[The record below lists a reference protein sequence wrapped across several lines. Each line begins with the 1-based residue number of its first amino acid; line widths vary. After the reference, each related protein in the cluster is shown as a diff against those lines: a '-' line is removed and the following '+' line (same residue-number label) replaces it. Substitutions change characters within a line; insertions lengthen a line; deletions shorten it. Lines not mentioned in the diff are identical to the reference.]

1 VSRPLSI
8 SIVTPTLN
16 QAATI
21 DETIRSVR
29 DQDYPHFDHYV
40 VDGGSKDETVSIL
53 ERHPHLL
60 WVSEPD
66 DGQTDAINKGMER
79 ARGDVVA
86 YLNSDDIYRPG
97 AFQAVAEAFAD
108 PECFVLIGECDVI
121 DAEGKTRDVYLAR
134 LDARE
139 DLLRWWKWNGGFCI
153 PQPSVFIRRS
163 ALEAVG
169 PFDPSYHL
177 AMDLEMWMR
186 LAKIFP
192 FTLARRTLAAFRIT
206 PETKTSRRRADMVL
220 ECDRAARTHI
230 DLADPADRDDL
241 LEELD
246 REAAGHLLTIAEE
259 LGDRATLR
267 RALGYSSAVAA
278 SSRFWRT
285 LVAPKPRATA

>member
-1 VSRPLSI
+1 MSRPLSI
-8 SIVTPTLN
+8 SIITPSLN
-16 QAATI
+16 QAGTI

-40 VDGGSKDETVSIL
+40 VDGGSQDGTVGIL

-66 DGQTDAINKGMER
+66 AGQTDAINKGLNR

-86 YLNSDDIYRPG
+86 YLNSDDCYRPG
-97 AFQAVAEAFAD
+97 ALRAVAEAFQD

-121 DAEGKTRDVYLAR
+121 DAAGKTLDVYLAR

-139 DLLRWWKWNGGFCI
+139 DLLRWWRWNDAFCI
-153 PQPSVFIRRS
+153 PQPAVFIRRS
-163 ALEAVG
+163 ALNAVG
-169 PFDPSYHL
+169 LFDPTYDV

-186 LAKIFP
+186 LAKVFP
-192 FTLARRTLAAFRIT
+192 FRLARRTLAAFRIT
-206 PETKTSRRRADMVL
+206 PDTKSSRRHADMVL

-230 DLADPADRDDL
+230 DLAAPADREDL

-259 LGDRATLR
+259 RGDRSVLR
-267 RALGYSSAVAA
+267 KALGFSGTVAA
-278 SSRFWRT
+278 SSRFWKT